1 MKNVKTIRFKVN
13 DDKWGRLVPIE
24 GNDTV
29 PFDIKRVYYIY
40 DVNEEKRRGFHSHKK
55 LEQVLIC
62 VHGSIKILV
71 KTPKEEKVVV
81 LNNPNKGL
89 YIGNNIWREMFD
101 WEDEA
106 VLLVLASEHY
116 DESDYIRNYD
126 DYVKYYNSEVKK

>member
-62 VHGSIKILV
+62 VHGTVKILV

>member
-71 KTPKEEKVVV
+71 KTPKEEKVFV
-81 LNNPNKGL
+81 LDNPNKGL
-89 YIGNNIWREMFD
+89 YIGNNVWREMFD
-101 WEDEA
+101 WENEA

-126 DYVKYYNSEVKK
+126 TFLEYVKGKKE